1 MDTGSRVTESNVFD
15 IAKSLLSTLSNKML
29 KASILDRCFAV
40 CMQDSME
47 GTNVQALNPQ
57 IFCTVKPDQ
66 TQIAE
71 ILTALGADVQYET
84 EGLKAVPTVQFLR
97 VLGDIILM
105 SIPANL
111 EIDVSNSG
119 LSFLSESSK
128 AVAKSVGCVGITG
141 TYDDAMMPEVL
152 HNFEVMQD
160 LCKVD
165 YLKPYKSLVDNYID
179 KILLEYKRLFESG
192 FGFQKPKGIMS
203 TEGFYF
209 VKNEELCLDRA
220 YTDSGEC
227 NNFDYVDIVKVL
239 SELDFRPSDA
249 PYFDPSDAL
258 VRSNYIPKLLLY
270 FALGCVPSNDN
281 HYKKHEFSNNW
292 GKYQTNV
299 IKPYLRNVVFT
310 QYIEAMAK
318 AGKSAEDIRS
328 SMNGL
333 LDVLTRCCL
342 VMEWNMKLS
351 LKCRVTS
358 VTEDFTF
365 STIPDRLFENIY
377 QSVGEKIERKEV
389 GFLEFKLIKDVK
401 TYNNEPLFAY
411 EALDALIENN
421 KLPSWE
427 NVILGRLANDM
438 TFTYDMSKW
447 LGYHVVAASRMG
459 KGVMCLGLLASALGS
474 NYPIAYLDS
483 KPDMAITVHDIC
495 PEASVCTAEQCTSLG
510 INEDSFS
517 SALPD
522 YARLA
527 MGSSSYDA
535 FGGIIYAKALQLLLL
550 VAEVRFKVA
559 EGGWTCFTK
568 EELGWDAGKN
578 TWTKLIAFVDELEK
592 ATVHLND
599 ELTILKTKSEPFY
612 ASKKQ
617 MQESAGEDGTVNE
630 LIENAPA
637 YAKFAN
643 RIMKWERKL
652 CSDLNTG
659 SKAVFGKGQ
668 LQMVFIYQSFDQ
680 SEEASKNHKI
690 EGLFNTLKEIPRTAK
705 IIGGDANYYP
715 DAAMKIN
722 ELGNVLNQQKRWFS
736 LSTCDQSILAKQT
749 RVIEQLDKGTV
760 VPFKPYL
767 LLNSSG
773 INDACVTEFLN
784 GADDRMAKYVQN
796 NTLIEPRIG
805 FEPYVDY
812 MLSVSGKGTTA
823 RDLLKTGAV
832 IETNVLRKLGYNSI
846 NDFLF
851 DFSVESF
858 RSISE
863 LLELLRT
870 GNTIDSATSFS
881 TDGVDLDSS
890 SFEYTSQSQS
900 TGASG
905 TQDISRRQKI
915 MDEYNSSQSVYFPTV
930 EEVVEVIEAM
940 VSENKERYSN
950 IFQSNTALKQFAE
963 KVCTFVKQQGGVEL

>member
-1 MDTGSRVTESNVFD
+1 MDADVKITENNVFD
-15 IAKSLLSTLSNKML
+15 VAKSLLTTLSHKML
-29 KASILDRCFAV
+29 KSTILDRCFAI
-40 CMQDSME
+40 CMSDNLT

-66 TQIAE
+66 AEITE
-71 ILTALGADVQYET
+71 ILTALGAEVFT
-84 EGLKAVPTVQFLR
+84 ESEGMKAVPTVQFLR
-97 VLGDIILM
+97 VLGDVILI
-105 SIPANL
+105 SIASNL
-111 EIDVSNSG
+111 DISVKDSG
-119 LSFLSESSK
+119 LSFLSEGSK
-128 AVAKSVGCVGITG
+128 AVAKELGVSQIAG
-141 TYDDAMMPEVL
+141 TLDDALMPEVL
-152 HNFEVMQD
+152 HNFEVLRD

-165 YLKPYKSLVDNYID
+165 YLKPYVSLVDNYID

-192 FGFQKPKGIMS
+192 FGFQKPLGIMS

-209 VKNEELCLDRA
+209 VKNEDLCLDRA
-220 YTDSGEC
+220 FADNGDC
-227 NNFDYVDIVKVL
+227 LNFDYVDIVQVL
-239 SELDFRPSDA
+239 KELGFKPSDA

-258 VRSNYIPKLLLY
+258 VKSNYIPKLLLY

-292 GKYQTNV
+292 NKYQSAV
-299 IKPYLRNVVFT
+299 IKPYLKDVVFT
-310 QYIEAMAK
+310 QYVEAMVK
-318 AGKSAEDIRS
+318 AGKSAEDIRG

-333 LDVLTRCCL
+333 LDVLTKCCL

-358 VTEDFTF
+358 VTTDFTL
-365 STIPDRLFENIY
+365 STIPDRLFESIY
-377 QSVGEKIERKEV
+377 QSVGEKMERKEN
-389 GFLEFKLIKDVK
+389 GFIEFKLIKDVK
-401 TYNNEPLFAY
+401 SYNNEPLFAY

-427 NVILGRLANDM
+427 NVILGRLADDM

-447 LGYHVVAASRMG
+447 LGYHIVAATRMG
-459 KGVMCLGLLASALGS
+459 KGVMSLSLVASALGS
-474 NYPIAYLDS
+474 NYPITYLDS
-483 KPDMAITVHDIC
+483 KPDMAITIHDIC

-510 INEDSFS
+510 INEDSFTAS
-517 SALPD
+517 LPA
-522 YARLA
+522 YAKLA
-527 MGSSSYDA
+527 MGSSGYDA
-535 FGGIIYAKALQLLLL
+535 FGGIIYAKAIQLLLL

-568 EELGWDAGKN
+568 EELGWDAGRN

-599 ELTILKTKSEPFY
+599 ELTILKSKSEPFY
-612 ASKKQ
+612 ATKKQ
-617 MQESAGEDGTVNE
+617 MQDSAGEDGTVND
-630 LIENAPA
+630 LIESAPA

-643 RIMKWERKL
+643 KVMKWERKL
-652 CSDLNTG
+652 CSDINTG

-690 EGLFNTLKEIPRTAK
+690 EGLFSTLKEIPRTAK

-715 DAAMKIN
+715 DAALKIN

-784 GADDRMAKYVQN
+784 GADDRMSKYVQN
-796 NTLIEPRIG
+796 NALIEPRIG

-812 MLSVSGKGTTA
+812 MLSVSGKGSTA

-832 IETNVLRKLGYNSI
+832 IETNVLRKLGYKSI

-851 DFSVESF
+851 DFSTKSF

-870 GNTIDSATSFS
+870 ENTIDSETSFS
-881 TDGVDLDSS
+881 TDGVSLEPS
-890 SFEYTSQSQS
+890 SFKYTPSSAE
-900 TGASG
+900 TDNK
-905 TQDISRRQKI
+905 DISRRQRV
-915 MDEYNSSQSVYFPTV
+915 MDEYNAQGRVYYPTV
-930 EEVVEVIEAM
+930 DEIVEVVEELVAG
-940 VSENKERYSN
+940 NKAVYGN
-950 IFQSNTALKQFAE
+950 IFHSHNAVREFATT
-963 KVCTFVKQQGGVEL
+963 VCNYVKQQGGIEL